1 MRSEKR
7 LKTVN
12 GDYLQMEEN
21 NIEIQPG
28 KSSAQFNDNAVRWYV
43 IHTYSG
49 YENKVKTS
57 IEMAVEN
64 RNLHDK
70 ILEVHIPIEDAIE
83 IEDGKRKM
91 VKRKTFPGY
100 VFVKMIKD
108 DETWNVVRYIKGV
121 TGFVGGEN
129 EPVPLTNEEIVKLGI
144 EDIQVDIDISV
155 GENVKILSGPL
166 ENFNGTVKEI
176 SEDKQKVKV
185 DVYMFG
191 RTMQVDLKL
200 NQIQKLD

>member
-1 MRSEKR
+1 M
-7 LKTVN
+7 
-12 GDYLQMEEN
+12 DEN
-21 NIEIQPG
+21 NIELQQ
-28 KSSAQFNDNAVRWYV
+28 KKTSSSHFNDDAVRWYV

-49 YENKVKTS
+49 YENKVKTC

-64 RNLHDK
+64 RNLHNK
-70 ILEVHIPIEDAIE
+70 ILEVHIPEEEAVE
-83 IEDGKRKM
+83 IEDGKSKV

-100 VFVKMIKD
+100 VFLKMIKD

-129 EPVPLTNEEIVKLGI
+129 EPVPLPNEEIIRLGI

-166 ENFNGTVKEI
+166 ENFTGVVKSIE
-176 SEDKQKVKV
+176 EDKQKAKV

-191 RTMQVDLKL
+191 RSMLVDVKF
-200 NQIQKLD
+200 NQMQKLD

>member
-1 MRSEKR
+1 
-7 LKTVN
+7 
-12 GDYLQMEEN
+12 MEEN
-21 NIEIQPG
+21 NIELQQS

-49 YENKVKTS
+49 YENKVKSS

-64 RNLHDK
+64 RNLHDQ
-70 ILEVHIPIEDAIE
+70 ILEVNIPIEDAIE
-83 IEDGKRKM
+83 IEDGNRKM

-100 VFVKMIKD
+100 VFVKMVKND
-108 DETWNVVRYIKGV
+108 VTWNVVRYIKGV

-129 EPVPLTNEEIVKLGI
+129 EPVPLPNEEIIKLGL
-144 EDIQVDIDISV
+144 EDIQIDIDVAV
-155 GENVKILSGPL
+155 GDTVKVLSGPL
-166 ENFNGTVKEI
+166 ENFTGTIKEI
-176 SEDKQKVKV
+176 SDDKQKVKV

-200 NQIQKLD
+200 NQIRKPD

>member
-1 MRSEKR
+1 
-7 LKTVN
+7 
-12 GDYLQMEEN
+12 
-21 NIEIQPG
+21 
-28 KSSAQFNDNAVRWYV
+28 
-43 IHTYSG
+43 
-49 YENKVKTS
+49 
-57 IEMAVEN
+57 
-64 RNLHDK
+64 
-70 ILEVHIPIEDAIE
+70 
-83 IEDGKRKM
+83 
-91 VKRKTFPGY
+91 
-100 VFVKMIKD
+100 MIKD

-155 GENVKILSGPL
+155 GENVRILSGPL

>member
-1 MRSEKR
+1 
-7 LKTVN
+7 
-12 GDYLQMEEN
+12 MEES
-21 NIEIQPG
+21 NIELQPE
-28 KSSAQFNDNAVRWYV
+28 KSSKQFNDNAVRWYV
-43 IHTYSG
+43 VHTYSG

-70 ILEVHIPIEDAIE
+70 VLEVHIPIEDAIE

-129 EPVPLTNEEIVKLGI
+129 EPVPLSNEEIIKLGI

-155 GENVKILSGPL
+155 GENVRILSGPL
-166 ENFNGTVKEI
+166 EKFTGVVKEI
-176 SEDKQKVKV
+176 SDDKQKVKV